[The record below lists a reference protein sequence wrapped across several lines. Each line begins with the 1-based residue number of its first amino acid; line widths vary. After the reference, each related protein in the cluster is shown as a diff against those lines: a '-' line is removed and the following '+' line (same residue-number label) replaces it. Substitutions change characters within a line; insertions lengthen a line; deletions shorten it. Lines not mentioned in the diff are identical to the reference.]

1 MNTFL
6 TLRINVIK
14 EDLYLNK
21 KQKQKKNFEI
31 SHEPAKRWVGWVVGM
46 VKDLNQTQK
55 YPVSMNGKVQCAKG
69 ISFP

>member
-14 EDLYLNK
+14 EDLYLKKNK
-21 KQKQKKNFEI
+21 NKRNFEI
-31 SHEPAKRWVGWVVGM
+31 SHEPAKRGVGWVVGM
-46 VKDLNQTQK
+46 VKDLNRTQK
-55 YPVSMNGKVQCAKG
+55 YTVPMNGKVQCAKG